1 MYIPGKIYHYIFFS
15 LWYCL
20 ANKVNSTCFLHKC
33 TTQMTWAFT
42 YLNLCCCNYNNS
54 SSILVVHTI
63 GQSGV
68 VHIIIA
74 DNQPFGSLMRVQR
87 VSCHI
92 CEWTAIISVNW
103 CEKGHVSCPITT
115 QFAWTM
121 PGLLMWLLLRKHVA
135 RTLLAKQ
142 FHEEKI
148 SSDIS
153 YLVYYMYYLDNSF
166 DSWLKCN
173 FLPTHQFWILVK
185 SFYKDDELSYSKL
198 QCSFP

>member
-1 MYIPGKIYHYIFFS
+1 MI
-15 LWYCL
+15 
-20 ANKVNSTCFLHKC
+20 
-33 TTQMTWAFT
+33 WAFT

-166 DSWLKCN
+166 DSWLQRN
-173 FLPTHQFWILVK
+173 FLPTHQFWIFHFTQMMSLVTANYNVLFLK
-185 SFYKDDELSYSKL
+185 CHQNRTRQQEVKKL
-198 QCSFP
+198 FQQILLL